1 MTEINASQ
9 DAREPV
15 GLGGWLLLPILHMF
29 LDLAVTLTA
38 ILVVLTTPQPPTN
51 NESHLAVALYVLA
64 CAAVALFAI
73 FCATRLFQKK
83 REAPGLMQALYLLL
97 FAKVAASAILQRLF
111 PDIQIPA
118 MAPVSFAAGT
128 GTAIATG
135 IWFAYFQMS
144 VRVRNT
150 FVN

>member
-1 MTEINASQ
+1 MP
-9 DAREPV
+9 EPA

-29 LDLAVTLTA
+29 LDLAVALTA

-51 NESHLAVALYVLA
+51 NESHQAVTLYVLA
-64 CAAVALFAI
+64 SAGVALFAI
-73 FCATRLFQKK
+73 YCATRLFRKK
-83 REAPGLMQALYLLL
+83 REAPGLMQAFYLLL
-97 FAKVAASAILQRLF
+97 FAKVAASAVLQRLF

-118 MAPVSFAAGT
+118 IAHVSFATVT

-135 IWFAYFQMS
+135 IWLAYFQTS